1 MSQETPARP
10 DATLAEAPAPAPAEK
25 PKKKGKRR
33 VFSGPLKTFIT
44 VVTVA
49 LACFHLYTA
58 FFGLLPAMQ
67 QRSFHLAFILPLIFL
82 LYPARENSPHTR
94 PSVVDWLFAITVT
107 GCSLYVCFFYE
118 DIANRAG
125 MFEEYE
131 LYLAGAFVFL
141 VFEAGRR
148 VLGYILPAFCAFFLF
163 FAYFGPSMPGP
174 FVHAGL
180 SVSRILEELYLTTD
194 GLFGL
199 VTGVSA
205 TYIFMFILFG
215 SFLSSTGTANF
226 FNDFS
231 MALTGHLKGGPAKIA
246 VLSSALM
253 GTISGSTSANVATTG
268 SFTIPLMKKV
278 GYQPHFAGAVEAA
291 ASTGGQI
298 MPPVLGSAAFII
310 ADTVGTPYINVVLAS
325 LVPALLYFFGIWCSL
340 SVEASRVGLK
350 GLPKDMLPKI
360 KHVIFKTG
368 YKAIPL
374 FAIVILLCMGRNPLF
389 AACIGIICCV
399 VLSFVD
405 KADRL
410 SWKSLIATLEDG
422 SKSAL
427 SVAIACT
434 IVGVVIG
441 MMGATG
447 IALRIGD
454 AILSYTAGMLIPTMI
469 VTMIICLLLGMG
481 MPTTASY
488 VMASAVGVPA
498 MILLGC
504 QPLDAHF
511 FVFFYAVL
519 SSVTPPVC
527 VGAYTAAGIAGAA
540 PNQTAFTAVRLA
552 LSGFIIPFVFIL
564 SPELLLT
571 NVTNWPMF
579 AITLASAMIGIATLS
594 IGLEGFLYVPLRLYE
609 RAIALGAALCMI
621 VPGVYTDAI
630 GLSLLAAII
639 FLTKMRRGNA
649 PNVAEASPAPTSES
663 A

>member
-1 MSQETPARP
+1 MTEVSSMKEQRT
-10 DATLAEAPAPAPAEK
+10 APAPAEAEA

-33 VFSGPLKTFIT
+33 VFSGNLKLLIT
-44 VVTVA
+44 VLTVA
-49 LACFHLYTA
+49 LACFHLYTS

-67 QRSFHLAFILPLIFL
+67 QRSFHLGFVLPLIFL
-82 LYPARENSPHTR
+82 LYPAGARSPQNR
-94 PSVVDWLFAITVT
+94 PSVLDWVFAVAVAV
-107 GCSLYVCFFYE
+107 CSFYVCLYYE

-131 LYLAGAFVFL
+131 LYLAAVFVVL
-141 VFEAGRR
+141 VFEAARR
-148 VLGYILPAFCAFFLF
+148 VLGYILPSFCALFLL
-163 FAYFGPSMPGP
+163 FAYFGPYMPGP

-278 GYQPHFAGAVEAA
+278 GYRAPFAGAVEAA

-325 LVPALLYFFGIWCSL
+325 LVPALLYFFGLWCSL

-350 GLPKDMLPKI
+350 GLPRDMLPSFKR
-360 KHVIFKTG
+360 VLFKTG
-368 YKAIPL
+368 YKALPL
-374 FAIVILLCMGRNPLF
+374 IAIVVLLCMGRNPLF
-389 AACIGIICCV
+389 AACVGIVCCV
-399 VLSFVD
+399 ALSFVN

-410 SWKSLIATLEDG
+410 NLRTLVATLEDG

-454 AILSYTAGMLIPTMI
+454 AILSYTQGMLIPTML
-469 VTMIICLLLGMG
+469 VVMVLCLLLGMG

-488 VMASAVGVPA
+488 VMAAAVGVPA

-504 QPLDAHF
+504 NPLDAHF

-519 SSVTPPVC
+519 STVTPPVC
-527 VGAYTAAGIAGAA
+527 VGAYTAAGIAGSN

-552 LSGFIIPFVFIL
+552 LPGFIIPFVFIL

-579 AITLASAMIGIATLS
+579 VITFISAMIGIATLS
-594 IGLEGFLYVPLRLYE
+594 IGLEGFLFVPLRPYE
-609 RAIALGAALCMI
+609 RVILFAAALSMI
-621 VPGVYTDAI
+621 VPGLYTDFV
-630 GLSLLAAII
+630 GLALLAVVFSLARIRA
-639 FLTKMRRGNA
+639 KHAAGA
-649 PNVAEASPAPTSES
+649 PQPVAAE
-663 A
+663 

>member
-1 MSQETPARP
+1 MQAETS
-10 DATLAEAPAPAPAEK
+10 THPAEPAAK
-25 PKKKGKRR
+25 PVKKKSKRR
-33 VFSGPLKTFIT
+33 SFSGRMKLLIT
-44 VVTVA
+44 VLTVA
-49 LACFHLYTA
+49 LACFHLYTS

-67 QRSFHLAFILPLIFL
+67 QRSFHLSFILPLIFL
-82 LYPARENSPHTR
+82 LYPAGDHSPRNR
-94 PSVVDWLFAITVT
+94 PSFLDWIFAFVSTA
-107 GCSLYVCFFYE
+107 CSLYIFFFYE

-125 MFEEYE
+125 MFEDYE
-131 LYLAGAFVFL
+131 VWLGAAMTIS
-141 VFEAGRR
+141 VFEAARR

-163 FAYFGPSMPGP
+163 FAHFGTFMPGP

-180 SVSRILEELYLTTD
+180 SIPRILEELYLTTD
-194 GLFGL
+194 GLFGM

-205 TYIFMFILFG
+205 SYIFMFILFG
-215 SFLSSTGTANF
+215 SFLSSTGAANF

-278 GYQPHFAGAVEAA
+278 GYRPHFAGAVEAA

-310 ADTVGTPYINVVLAS
+310 ADTVGTPYINVVVAS
-325 LVPALLYFFGIWCSL
+325 LIPALLYFFGIWCSL
-340 SVEASRVGLK
+340 SVEASRAGLQ
-350 GLPKDMLPKI
+350 GLPKAMLPKI
-360 KHVIFKTG
+360 GHVLIKTG
-368 YKAIPL
+368 YKSIPL
-374 FAIVILLCMGRNPLF
+374 FAIIALLCMGRNPLF
-389 AACIGIICCV
+389 AACVGIICCV
-399 VLSFVD
+399 ALSFVN
-405 KADRL
+405 KEDRL
-410 SWKSLIATLEDG
+410 DLRSLIATLEDG

-454 AILSYTAGMLIPTMI
+454 AILNYTDGLMIPTMI
-469 VTMIICLLLGMG
+469 MTMLICLLLGMG

-488 VMASAVGVPA
+488 VMAAAVAVPA
-498 MILLGC
+498 MIKLGC
-504 QPLDAHF
+504 NPLDAHF

-527 VGAYTAAGIAGAA
+527 VGAYTAAGIAGAP

-552 LSGFIIPFVFIL
+552 LPGFIIPFVFIL

-571 NVTNWPMF
+571 NVTHWPMF
-579 AITLASAMIGIATLS
+579 VVTLLSAMLGIATLS
-594 IGLEGFLYVPLRLYE
+594 IGLEGFLLVPLRAYE
-609 RAIALGAALCMI
+609 KAALAAAALCMI
-621 VPGVYTDAI
+621 VPGVYSDGI
-630 GLSLLAAII
+630 GISVLALIY
-639 FLTKMRRGNA
+639 FLAKMRKKNNLPA
-649 PNVAEASPAPTSES
+649 DVSAEGA
-663 A
+663 

>member
-1 MSQETPARP
+1 MNQVAA
-10 DATLAEAPAPAPAEK
+10 DQAAVDQAAAEDIPSAP
-25 PKKKGKRR
+25 KKGKRR
-33 VFSGPLKTFIT
+33 AFTGRLKLLIT
-44 VVTVA
+44 VLTVF
-49 LACFHLYTA
+49 LACFHLYTS
-58 FFGLLPAMQ
+58 FFGLLPAME
-67 QRSFHLAFILPLIFL
+67 QRSFHLGFILPLVFL
-82 LYPARENSPHTR
+82 LYPAGSNSPYER
-94 PSVVDWLFAITVT
+94 PSYLDWIFALAVS
-107 GCSLYVCFFYE
+107 GCSFYVCFSYE
-118 DIANRAG
+118 DIAGRAG
-125 MFEEYE
+125 MVEDYE
-131 LYLAGAFVFL
+131 IYLAAIFVCL
-141 VFEAGRR
+141 VFEAARR
-148 VLGYILPAFCAFFLF
+148 VLGYVLPVFCALFLF
-163 FAYFGPSMPGP
+163 FAYFGVYMPGP
-174 FVHAGL
+174 FIHAGL
-180 SVSRILEELYLTTD
+180 SVPRILEELYLTTD

-215 SFLSSTGTANF
+215 SFLSSTGTADF

-231 MALTGHLKGGPAKIA
+231 MAITGHLKGGPAKIA

-278 GYQPHFAGAVEAA
+278 GYRPSFAGAVEAA

-310 ADTVGTPYINVVLAS
+310 ADTVGVPYIKVVLAS
-325 LVPALLYFFGIWCSL
+325 VVPALLYFFGIWCSL

-350 GLPKDMLPKI
+350 GLPKEMLPNVK
-360 KHVIFKTG
+360 KVILKTG
-368 YKAIPL
+368 YKSMPL

-389 AACIGIICCV
+389 AACIGIVCCV
-399 VLSFVD
+399 ILSFV
-405 KADRL
+405 KKEDRL
-410 SWKSLIATLEDG
+410 SWKTLIATLEDG

-427 SVAIACT
+427 SVAVACT

-454 AILSYTAGMLIPTMI
+454 AILSYTQGMLIPTMI
-469 VTMIICLLLGMG
+469 VTMIICLILGMG

-498 MILLGC
+498 MIILGC
-504 QPLDAHF
+504 KPLDAHF

-527 VGAYTAAGIAGAA
+527 VGAYTAAGIAGAN

-564 SPELLLT
+564 SPEILLT

-579 AITLASAMIGIATLS
+579 VIALISALIGIATLS
-594 IGLEGFLYVPLRLYE
+594 IGLEGFLFVPLRFYE
-609 RAIALGAALCMI
+609 RIVLVGAALCMI
-621 VPGVYTDAI
+621 VPGVASDLT
-630 GLSLLAAII
+630 GFGLLAII
-639 FLTKMRRGNA
+639 YFLARLRSRNTVTAA
-649 PNVAEASPAPTSES
+649 PVEPPPG
-663 A
+663 

>member
-1 MSQETPARP
+1 MSQAVTS
-10 DATLAEAPAPAPAEK
+10 AEGSSPAPAEQAEA

-33 VFSGPLKTFIT
+33 VFTGKLKLLIT
-44 VVTVA
+44 VLTVS
-49 LACFHLYTA
+49 LACFHLYTS

-67 QRSFHLAFILPLIFL
+67 QRSFHLSFILPLIFL
-82 LYPARENSPHTR
+82 LYPARANSPSDR
-94 PSVVDWLFAITVT
+94 PSIPDWFFAATVAA
-107 GCSLYVCFFYE
+107 CSLYVCFFYE

-131 LYLAGAFVFL
+131 VWLGAAMTFL
-141 VFEAGRR
+141 VFEAARR
-148 VLGYILPAFCAFFLF
+148 VLGYILPTFCLLFLF
-163 FAYFGPSMPGP
+163 FAYFGPYMPGP

-180 SVSRILEELYLTTD
+180 SVPRILEELYLTTD

-205 TYIFMFILFG
+205 TFIFMFILFG
-215 SFLSSTGTANF
+215 SFLNSTGTANF

-268 SFTIPLMKKV
+268 TFTIPLMKKI
-278 GYQPHFAGAVEAA
+278 GYRPSYAGAVEAA

-310 ADTVGTPYINVVLAS
+310 ADTVGTPYINVVIAS

-340 SVEASRVGLK
+340 SVEANRLGLK
-350 GLPKDMLPKI
+350 GLPKETLPRI
-360 KHVIFKTG
+360 KTVVFKTG
-368 YKAIPL
+368 YKSIPL
-374 FAIVILLCMGRNPLF
+374 FAIVALLCMGRNPLF
-389 AACIGIICCV
+389 AACVGIICCV
-399 VLSFVD
+399 ALSFVN
-405 KADRL
+405 KEDRL
-410 SWKSLIATLEDG
+410 DIKSLVGTLEDG

-454 AILSYTAGMLIPTMI
+454 TILGYTQGLMVPTLI
-469 VTMIICLLLGMG
+469 VTMVICLLLGMG

-488 VMASAVGVPA
+488 VMASAVAVPA
-498 MILLGC
+498 LIKLGC
-504 QPLDAHF
+504 NPLDAHF

-564 SPELLLT
+564 APELLIT
-571 NVTNWPMF
+571 NVTSWPNF
-579 AITLASAMIGIATLS
+579 VVTLVSAMVGIATLS
-594 IGLEGFLYVPLRLYE
+594 IGLEGFLMVALRFYE
-609 RAIALGAALCMI
+609 RIVLIGAALCMI
-621 VPGVYTDAI
+621 VPGVYTDFM
-630 GLSLLAAII
+630 GLGLLAAVF
-639 FLTKMRRGNA
+639 FLAKMRRGSVPSAANA
-649 PNVAEASPAPTSES
+649 AAENV
-663 A
+663 

>member
-1 MSQETPARP
+1 MSQETMSPE
-10 DATLAEAPAPAPAEK
+10 TEAPK
-25 PKKKGKRR
+25 KKKGKRR
-33 VFSGPLKTFIT
+33 VFAGRLKLLIT
-44 VVTVA
+44 VLTVS

-67 QRSFHLAFILPLIFL
+67 QRSFHLSFILPLIFL
-82 LYPARENSPHTR
+82 LYPAGASSPSDR
-94 PSVVDWLFAITVT
+94 PSVLDWIFAVAVAC
-107 GCSLYVCFFYE
+107 CSLYVCLFYE

-125 MFEEYE
+125 MFEDYE
-131 LYLAGAFVFL
+131 VYLGAAMTFF
-141 VFEAGRR
+141 VFEAARR
-148 VLGYILPAFCAFFLF
+148 VLGYILPSFCLFFLF
-163 FAYFGPSMPGP
+163 FAYFGQYMPGP

-180 SVSRILEELYLTTD
+180 SIPRILEELYLTTD

-205 TYIFMFILFG
+205 TFIFMFILFG

-246 VLSSALM
+246 VMSSALM

-268 SFTIPLMKKV
+268 TFTIPLMKKV
-278 GYQPHFAGAVEAA
+278 GYRPFYAGAVEAA

-310 ADTVGTPYINVVLAS
+310 ADTVGTPYINVVTAS

-340 SVEASRVGLK
+340 SVEANRLGLK
-350 GLPKDMLPKI
+350 GLPKETLPRI

-374 FAIVILLCMGRNPLF
+374 FAIIVLLCMGRNPLF
-389 AACIGIICCV
+389 AAGIGIIFCV
-399 VLSFVD
+399 ALSFVN

-410 SWKSLIATLEDG
+410 NLKTLIATLEDG

-454 AILSYTAGMLIPTMI
+454 TILSYTQGLMVPTLI

-488 VMASAVGVPA
+488 VMASAVAVPA
-498 MILLGC
+498 LIKLGC
-504 QPLDAHF
+504 NPLDAHF

-564 SPELLLT
+564 SPELLIT
-571 NVTNWPMF
+571 NVTNWGVF
-579 AITLASAMIGIATLS
+579 TVTLVSAMIGIATLS
-594 IGLEGFLYVPLRLYE
+594 IGLEGFLMVNLRFYE
-609 RAIALGAALCMI
+609 RIMLVGAALCMI
-621 VPGVYTDAI
+621 VPGLYSDAI
-630 GLSLLAAII
+630 GLGILAAVF
-639 FLTKMRRGNA
+639 FLARMRKASA
-649 PNVAEASPAPTSES
+649 PVPAAPTGES

>member
-1 MSQETPARP
+1 MSEASSPMAPQAAPEAAASAVPP
-10 DATLAEAPAPAPAEK
+10 SGEAPK
-25 PKKKGKRR
+25 KKKGKRR
-33 VFSGPLKTFIT
+33 AFSGNLKLFIT
-44 VVTVA
+44 VLTVA
-49 LACFHLYTA
+49 LACFHLYTS

-82 LYPARENSPHTR
+82 LYPAGKNSPYER
-94 PSVVDWLFAITVT
+94 PSVLDWLFAVSVA

-131 LYLAGAFVFL
+131 IYLAALFVLL
-141 VFEAGRR
+141 VFEAARR

-180 SVSRILEELYLTTD
+180 SIPRILEELYLTTD

-310 ADTVGTPYINVVLAS
+310 ADTVGTPYINVVVAS

-360 KHVIFKTG
+360 KHVIVKTG

-389 AACIGIICCV
+389 AACVGIVCCV

-454 AILSYTAGMLIPTMI
+454 AILSYTQGMLIPTMI

-504 QPLDAHF
+504 NPLDAHF

-527 VGAYTAAGIAGAA
+527 VGAYTAAGIAGAN

-564 SPELLLT
+564 NPELLLT

-579 AITLASAMIGIATLS
+579 VVTLASAMVGIATLS
-594 IGLEGFLYVPLRLYE
+594 VGLEGFLFVNLRIYE
-609 RAIALGAALCMI
+609 RLALLGAALCMI
-621 VPGVYTDAI
+621 KPGMYTDAV
-630 GLSLLAAII
+630 GLGLLAAVYC
-639 FLTKMRRGNA
+639 LAKMRKK
-649 PNVAEASPAPTSES
+649 PELKPATE
-663 A
+663 

>member
-1 MSQETPARP
+1 MSQEATP
-10 DATLAEAPAPAPAEK
+10 PAASVPAEP

-33 VFSGPLKTFIT
+33 AFTGKMKLLIT
-44 VVTVA
+44 VLTVA
-49 LACFHLYTA
+49 LACFHLYTS

-67 QRSFHLAFILPLIFL
+67 QRSFHLSFILPLIFL
-82 LYPARENSPHTR
+82 LYPAGEKSPRDR
-94 PSVVDWLFAITVT
+94 PSVLDWLFAVGVAFT
-107 GCSLYVCFFYE
+107 SLYVCFFYE

-125 MFEEYE
+125 MFEDYE
-131 LYLAGAFVFL
+131 VYLGAAMTFF

-163 FAYFGPSMPGP
+163 FAYFGPYMPGP

-180 SVSRILEELYLTTD
+180 SIPRILEELYLTTD

-278 GYQPHFAGAVEAA
+278 GYRPSFAGAVEAA

-325 LVPALLYFFGIWCSL
+325 IVPALLYFFGIWCSL

-350 GLPKDMLPKI
+350 GLPRNMLPDI
-360 KHVIFKTG
+360 KQVLLKTG
-368 YKAIPL
+368 YKSIPL

-389 AACIGIICCV
+389 AACIGIVCCV
-399 VLSFVD
+399 LLSFVD

-410 SWKSLIATLEDG
+410 SWKSLVATLEDG

-454 AILSYTAGMLIPTMI
+454 AILSYTQGMLIPTML
-469 VTMIICLLLGMG
+469 VTMVICLLLGMG

-488 VMASAVGVPA
+488 VMAAAVGVPA

-504 QPLDAHF
+504 NPLDAHF

-527 VGAYTAAGIAGAA
+527 VGAYTAAGIAGAN

-564 SPELLLT
+564 SPEILIT
-571 NVTNWPMF
+571 NVTSWPSF
-579 AITLASAMIGIATLS
+579 AVAVVSAMIGIMTLS
-594 IGLEGFLYVPLRLYE
+594 IGLEGYLLTPLRFYE
-609 RAIALGAALCMI
+609 RIALVGGALCMI
-621 VPGVYTDAI
+621 VPGIYSDAI
-630 GLSLLAAII
+630 GLAILGAVYFLAKTRSAK
-639 FLTKMRRGNA
+639 T
-649 PNVAEASPAPTSES
+649 PAPADAAEEPAEES
-663 A
+663 V

>member
-1 MSQETPARP
+1 
-10 DATLAEAPAPAPAEK
+10 
-25 PKKKGKRR
+25 
-33 VFSGPLKTFIT
+33 
-44 VVTVA
+44 
-49 LACFHLYTA
+49 
-58 FFGLLPAMQ
+58 
-67 QRSFHLAFILPLIFL
+67 
-82 LYPARENSPHTR
+82 
-94 PSVVDWLFAITVT
+94 
-107 GCSLYVCFFYE
+107 
-118 DIANRAG
+118 
-125 MFEEYE
+125 
-131 LYLAGAFVFL
+131 
-141 VFEAGRR
+141 
-148 VLGYILPAFCAFFLF
+148 
-163 FAYFGPSMPGP
+163 
-174 FVHAGL
+174 
-180 SVSRILEELYLTTD
+180 
-194 GLFGL
+194 
-199 VTGVSA
+199 
-205 TYIFMFILFG
+205 
-215 SFLSSTGTANF
+215 
-226 FNDFS
+226 

-278 GYQPHFAGAVEAA
+278 GYKPAFAGAVEAA

-325 LVPALLYFFGIWCSL
+325 IVPALLYFFGIWCSL

-350 GLPKDMLPKI
+350 GLPKDALPKI
-360 KHVIFKTG
+360 KIVIFKTG
-368 YKAIPL
+368 YKSLPL
-374 FAIVILLCMGRNPLF
+374 FAIIILLCMGRNPLF
-389 AACIGIICCV
+389 AACIGILCCV

-454 AILSYTAGMLIPTMI
+454 TILSYTQGMLIPTMI

-504 QPLDAHF
+504 EPLDAHL

-527 VGAYTAAGIAGAA
+527 VGAYTAAGIAGAN

-564 SPELLLT
+564 SPELLIT
-571 NVTNWPMF
+571 NVTSWPNF
-579 AITLASAMIGIATLS
+579 VVTLTSAMVGIMTLS
-594 IGLEGFLYVPLRLYE
+594 IGLEGFLLVSLRFYE
-609 RAIALGAALCMI
+609 RIALIGGALCMI
-621 VPGVYTDAI
+621 VPGVFSDAA
-630 GLSLLAAII
+630 GLGVLIAVCFLAK
-639 FLTKMRRGNA
+639 LRSGNT
-649 PNVAEASPAPTSES
+649 PNSPPPLGDKE
-663 A
+663 

>member
-1 MSQETPARP
+1 MQAISSTTAPQAAP
-10 DATLAEAPAPAPAEK
+10 EAPPA
-25 PKKKGKRR
+25 PKKKSKRR
-33 VFSGPLKTFIT
+33 PLSGNMKLLIT
-44 VVTVA
+44 VLTVA
-49 LACFHLYTA
+49 LACFHLYTS

-67 QRSFHLAFILPLIFL
+67 QRSFHLSFILPLIFL
-82 LYPARENSPHTR
+82 LYPATSRSPYER
-94 PSVVDWLFAITVT
+94 PSLLDWVFAVT
-107 GCSLYVCFFYE
+107 SAACTLYVCFGYE

-125 MFEEYE
+125 MYE
-131 LYLAGAFVFL
+131 DYEVYLGAAMTLL
-141 VFEAGRR
+141 VFEAARR

-163 FAYFGPSMPGP
+163 FAYFGTVMPGP

-180 SVSRILEELYLTTD
+180 SIPRILEELYLTTD

-205 TYIFMFILFG
+205 SYIFMFILFG
-215 SFLSSTGTANF
+215 SFLNSTGTANF

-268 SFTIPLMKKV
+268 TFTIPLMKKV
-278 GYQPHFAGAVEAA
+278 GYQPHYAGAVEAA

-310 ADTVGTPYINVVLAS
+310 ADTVGTPYINVVIAS
-325 LVPALLYFFGIWCSL
+325 LVPALLYFYGIWCSL
-340 SVEASRVGLK
+340 SVEASRLGLK
-350 GLPKDMLPKI
+350 GLPKETLPRIGYVI
-360 KHVIFKTG
+360 KKTG
-368 YKAIPL
+368 YKSIPL
-374 FAIVILLCMGRNPLF
+374 FAIIALLCMGRNPLF
-389 AACIGIICCV
+389 AACVGIICCV
-399 VLSFVD
+399 ALSFVD
-405 KADRL
+405 KNDRL
-410 SWKSLIATLEDG
+410 NLKSLIATLEDG

-454 AILSYTAGMLIPTMI
+454 AILSYTAGAMVPTMI
-469 VTMIICLLLGMG
+469 VTMLLCLLLGMG

-488 VMASAVGVPA
+488 VMASAVAVPA
-498 MILLGC
+498 MIKLGC
-504 QPLDAHF
+504 NPLDAHF

-540 PNQTAFTAVRLA
+540 PNQTAFTSVRLA

-571 NVTNWPMF
+571 NVINWPMF
-579 AITLASAMIGIATLS
+579 VITLLSAMLGIATLS
-594 IGLEGFLYVPLRLYE
+594 IGLEGYLYTPLRLYE
-609 RAIALGAALCMI
+609 RIALVGAALCMI
-621 VPGVYTDAI
+621 VPGVYTDGI
-630 GLSLLAAII
+630 GVAVLALVY
-639 FLTKMRRGNA
+639 FLAKTRKKNA
-649 PNVAEASPAPTSES
+649 MPAAAPEN
-663 A
+663 AA

>member
-1 MSQETPARP
+1 MSEAIPAA
-10 DATLAEAPAPAPAEK
+10 DAAAPPQ
-25 PKKKGKRR
+25 KKGKRR
-33 VFSGPLKTFIT
+33 VFAGKLKTMIT
-44 VVTVA
+44 VLTVL

-58 FFGLLPAMQ
+58 FFGLLPTMQ

-82 LYPARENSPHTR
+82 LYPAGANSPRDT
-94 PSVVDWLFAITVT
+94 PSLLDWIFAIAVAA
-107 GCSLYVCFFYE
+107 CSFYVCAFYE

-125 MFEEYE
+125 MFEDYE
-131 LYLAGAFVFL
+131 LYLAAAFVFL
-141 VFEAGRR
+141 VFEAARR

-180 SVSRILEELYLTTD
+180 SIPRILEELYLTTD

-231 MALTGHLKGGPAKIA
+231 MSLTGHLKGGPAKIA

-325 LVPALLYFFGIWCSL
+325 IVPALLYFFGIWCSL
-340 SVEASRVGLK
+340 SVEASRVGLQ
-350 GLPKDMLPKI
+350 GLPKDTLPKI
-360 KHVIFKTG
+360 KHVVFKTG

-374 FAIVILLCMGRNPLF
+374 FAIVVLLCMGRNPLF
-389 AACIGIICCV
+389 AACVGIMCCV

-405 KADRL
+405 KTDRL
-410 SWKSLIATLEDG
+410 SWKSLVATLEDG
-422 SKSAL
+422 SKQAL

-454 AILSYTAGMLIPTMI
+454 AILSYTQGMMVPTMV

-498 MILLGC
+498 MIILGC
-504 QPLDAHF
+504 NPLDAHF

-527 VGAYTAAGIAGAA
+527 VGAYTAAGIAGAN
-540 PNQTAFTAVRLA
+540 PNQTAFTAVRLS

-579 AITLASAMIGIATLS
+579 AITLISAMIGIATLS
-594 IGLEGFLYVPLRLYE
+594 IGLEGFLYVPLRMYE
-609 RAIALGAALCMI
+609 RAIALGGALCMI
-621 VPGVYTDAI
+621 IPGVYTDFI
-630 GLSLLAAII
+630 GLGLLAAIV
-639 FLTKMRRGNA
+639 FLTRLRRKSG
-649 PNVAEASPAPTSES
+649 PVEMKGSPA
-663 A
+663 